1 MRGIIEVHD
10 LSTGD
15 VVGVSVGQVEFYK
28 PTKDPLNNGADAC
41 QLRFRSVNYVEV
53 KEPIGQVL
61 AAAAKASQNLSRPV
75 RAWEI
80 VAS

>member
-10 LSTGD
+10 LSTGG
-15 VVGVSVGQVEFYK
+15 VVGVNVGQVEFYK
-28 PTKDPLNNGADAC
+28 PMKDGGGADAC
-41 QLRFRSVNYVEV
+41 QLRFRSGNIVEV

-75 RAWEI
+75 RAWET